1 VVSVS
6 TKRLRVVAA
15 LVVALYALVAET
27 SVIRHHDLACSP
39 KAASKCEACAR
50 GPEVSR
56 IEAGFRLDLP
66 VLVDL
71 GDVQHRFEASPRSG
85 RALPHTG
92 RAPPA

>member
-1 VVSVS
+1 VG

-27 SVIRHHDLACSP
+27 SDLRHHDVACSP
-39 KAASKCEACAR
+39 KAPSQCETCAR

-56 IEAGFRLDLP
+56 VEAGFHLDEPILIE
-66 VLVDL
+66 L
-71 GDVQHRFEASPRSG
+71 GDVHHRFEAAPRTG
-85 RALPHTG
+85 RALPHAG